1 MARQGHEF
9 VDSQNVAR
17 EKLRKEYVSKKWS
30 GGKGSSPR
38 PGYYSQQYKDNYDKI
53 FGKKKHKTEIDSA
66 REKSKTFSSE
76 QD

>member
-17 EKLRKEYVSKKWS
+17 EKLRKEYVSKKWH

-53 FGKKKHKTEIDSA
+53 FGNKKHKTEIDSA
-66 REKSKTFSSE
+66 REKSKTFSSD

>member
-1 MARQGHEF
+1 MAREGHEF

-17 EKLRKEYVSKKWS
+17 EKLRKDFVSKKWH

-53 FGKKKHKTEIDSA
+53 FGKKDK
-66 REKSKTFSSE
+66 
-76 QD
+76 

>member
-17 EKLRKEYVSKKWS
+17 EKLRKEYVSKKWH

-53 FGKKKHKTEIDSA
+53 FGNKKHKTEIDSA
-66 REKSKTFSSE
+66 REKSKTFASD

>member
-17 EKLRKEYVSKKWS
+17 EKLRKDFVSKKWH

-53 FGKKKHKTEIDSA
+53 FGKKKHKTEIDLA
-66 REKSKTFSSE
+66 REKSKTFSSD

>member
-17 EKLRKEYVSKKWS
+17 EKLRKDFVSKKWH

-53 FGKKKHKTEIDSA
+53 FGNKKHKTEIDSA
-66 REKSKTFSSE
+66 REKSKTFSSD

>member
-1 MARQGHEF
+1 MAREGHEF

-17 EKLRKEYVSKKWS
+17 EKLRKDFVSKKWH

-53 FGKKKHKTEIDSA
+53 FGNKKHKTEIDSA
-66 REKSKTFSSE
+66 REKSKTFSSD